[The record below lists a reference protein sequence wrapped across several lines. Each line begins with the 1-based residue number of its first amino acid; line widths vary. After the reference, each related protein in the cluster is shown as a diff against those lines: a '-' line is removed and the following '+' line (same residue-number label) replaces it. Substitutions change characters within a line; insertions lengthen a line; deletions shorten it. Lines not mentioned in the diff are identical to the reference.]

1 MSDRCEPPEELRGV
15 DGWHWVQNADWPA
28 TVNRWVWDAHEG
40 IGFWHPHISEHTRY
54 LAPVAPP
61 AEVDA
66 LRAEVSEYC
75 QTVQLLE
82 NRNAT
87 LRARVE
93 ALEGALRPFADAVSR
108 FRDCGD
114 AIEIADVAHD
124 APLTVG
130 HLRAARAALETRT

>member
-54 LAPVAPP
+54 LAPVVPP

-66 LRAEVSEYC
+66 LRAEASEWC
-75 QTVQLLE
+75 QKAQLFEDRIHKLSAELATV
-82 NRNAT
+82 R
-87 LRARVE
+87 E
-93 ALEGALRPFADAVSR
+93 ALREAG
-108 FRDCGD
+108 
-114 AIEIADVAHD
+114 
-124 APLTVG
+124 
-130 HLRAARAALETRT
+130 RAALGDTP